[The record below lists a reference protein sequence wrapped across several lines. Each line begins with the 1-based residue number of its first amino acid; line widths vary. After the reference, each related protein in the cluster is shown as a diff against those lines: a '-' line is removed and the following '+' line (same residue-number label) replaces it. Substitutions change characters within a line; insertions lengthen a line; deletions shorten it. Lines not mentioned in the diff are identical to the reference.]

1 MTARTP
7 RRPANL
13 TAVALP
19 QLPPA
24 EEVAERIGWPFPAWA
39 QQCHAVSLAIVKAG
53 ILPAGSRV
61 ARGTAHGVMGQHSWI
76 VVGPGDGTL
85 ADCYADDAAIVDPT
99 LWSYR
104 DDVEGIW
111 VGRAGSGF
119 DHVPHGKGPH
129 IMDWG
134 RPEYPTGE
142 PIPLAPEAFAKL
154 SATAKSWVRDMFGP
168 LDRRGWM
175 QLASMT
181 VVGWPAAEII
191 RAMHD
196 TPELAICVPID
207 RLGMLTDVDPEGL
220 YGTTPGERVQVG
232 D

>member
-1 MTARTP
+1 MTARKT

-13 TAVALP
+13 TGVALP
-19 QLPPA
+19 ELPPRA
-24 EEVAERIGWPFPAWA
+24 EIERAIDWTFTDWSH
-39 QQCHAVSLAIVKAG
+39 QCHAVSLAIVRAG
-53 ILPAGSRV
+53 ILPSGSRV
-61 ARGTAHGVMGQHSWI
+61 ARGTADGVGGQHSWI
-76 VVGPGDGTL
+76 VVGPGDGRL
-85 ADCYADDAAIVDPT
+85 ADCYADDAVIVDPT

-104 DDVEGIW
+104 NDVEDIW
-111 VGRAGSGF
+111 VGRAGSEF

-129 IMDWG
+129 IMDEG
-134 RPEYPTGE
+134 RPDYPTGT
-142 PIPLAPEAFAKL
+142 PIPLAPEAFEALSTDAKF
-154 SATAKSWVRDMFGP
+154 WVRRMFGP

-196 TPELAICVPID
+196 TPELTAYVPID
-207 RLGMLTDVDPEGL
+207 RLGMLTDLDPHGMYL
-220 YGTTPGERVQVG
+220 GRGERVQVG